1 MKPLALLIAAAGTIL
16 AATPAAPAADTVR
29 LFHVKCGGCHGID
42 ASGGIGPSL
51 KGKLAHPAPAQLVEV
66 ITNGIPGTQM
76 PPSGLPP
83 EQVKKLAAYVQY
95 VSKKH

>member
-1 MKPLALLIAAAGTIL
+1 MRTLALLIAAAGTVF

-42 ASGGIGPSL
+42 GGGGIGPSL
-51 KGKLAHPAPAQLVEV
+51 KGKLSHPASAQLFEV
-66 ITNGIPGTQM
+66 IKNGIPGTQM
-76 PPSGLPP
+76 PPSGLPD
-83 EQVKKLAAYVQY
+83 EQVKKLAAFVQY